1 MSEIF
6 ISHAVADAPF
16 ARLLTNFL
24 KEGVGVPQDA
34 IFCSSVP
41 GHGIPLSEDFNAYI
55 KDQIQTPKLVIL
67 LMTPAYME
75 SWFCLME
82 LGAAWAKSI
91 DNLAIVV
98 PPVAFSSVIATLGTR
113 QAWNISNHKGLVDF
127 RAKIRSAV
135 TTLEKRTDHV
145 WEEKRDQWMSDLK
158 VALQTLKPAQKVDAG
173 IHEDALARIENLGEE
188 LAALERAK
196 AALEA
201 ELAAVK
207 KLKDPDAVRAHE
219 RASVVTKEA
228 QAEFDEL
235 IQAVNKARPARIG
248 MTDALSHLRAGD
260 TLMVW
265 KLDRLGRSVRQL
277 VEFTAQ
283 LEKRGI
289 QFASLTDG
297 IDTGSSAGR
306 FFFHVMAAMAE
317 MERDLVRERTVAGL
331 AAAKARGRLGGRP
344 AKLNLAA
351 ARPCQAAAGGS

>member
-6 ISHAVADAPF
+6 ISHAVADAPL
-16 ARLLTNFL
+16 AKQLTNFL
-24 KEGVGVPQDA
+24 KEGIGVPQDA

-91 DNLAIVV
+91 DSLAIVV
-98 PPVAFSSVIATLGTR
+98 PPVAFSSVTATLGTK

-158 VALQTLKPAQKVDAG
+158 VALQALKPAQKVDAT
-173 IHEDALARIENLGEE
+173 IHEDALARIENQAEE

-219 RASVVTKEA
+219 RTSVGMKGA

-235 IQAVNKARPARIG
+235 IEAVNDARPAHISTVVFHHLLMDHFDKSSRIDWYSN
-248 MTDALSHLRAGD
+248 DADDFRTAIKYAIIDDEDERVMWGRDKLKPLKKAIEAVSEFLETEEGCALARANPGRNWDADDLEFWEDHL
-260 TLMVW
+260 
-265 KLDRLGRSVRQL
+265 
-277 VEFTAQ
+277 
-283 LEKRGI
+283 
-289 QFASLTDG
+289 
-297 IDTGSSAGR
+297 
-306 FFFHVMAAMAE
+306 
-317 MERDLVRERTVAGL
+317 
-331 AAAKARGRLGGRP
+331 
-344 AKLNLAA
+344 
-351 ARPCQAAAGGS
+351 